1 MRQDSEG
8 EVSSFL
14 VFVCFFLNL
23 NATGICEKNKVN
35 SYNISSGHMPS
46 VETSAVF
53 WISWYTQNKYYNLS
67 TVLINE
73 DTFAKS
79 LVLCFLNDLI
89 LNQTKVKGH
98 SLYTLEESQHALSM
112 HACMHASGQNSDLQ
126 IAIQTWWEDWNTKLH
141 NLHGMNLNEICP
153 FMIVLEPFDWTLYVL
168 KMSFKKET
176 RTMAP
181 LPSPKTLTSA

>member
-14 VFVCFFLNL
+14 VFVFFFLNL
-23 NATGICEKNKVN
+23 NATGICEKNKVH

-112 HACMHASGQNSDLQ
+112 HACMQVVKT
-126 IAIQTWWEDWNTKLH
+126 QTYRWQSK
-141 NLHGMNLNEICP
+141 HGG
-153 FMIVLEPFDWTLYVL
+153 
-168 KMSFKKET
+168 
-176 RTMAP
+176 
-181 LPSPKTLTSA
+181 KTGTPNFTTFTGWI

>member
-1 MRQDSEG
+1 MRGQKHRFCQIINIICRWDRI
-8 EVSSFL
+8 VRVKWAVYSFCL
-14 VFVCFFLNL
+14 FVLNL

-35 SYNISSGHMPS
+35 SYNISSGHKPS

-112 HACMHASGQNSDLQ
+112 HACM
-126 IAIQTWWEDWNTKLH
+126 
-141 NLHGMNLNEICP
+141 
-153 FMIVLEPFDWTLYVL
+153 
-168 KMSFKKET
+168 
-176 RTMAP
+176 
-181 LPSPKTLTSA
+181 